1 MRIRDKI
8 KKPRRPVVAY
18 EILPPREKDGTL
30 NSYAE
35 TISSLLSQTH
45 IDAINIP
52 EVHDEAGRGDRPV
65 ANHKRGEPRE
75 FGRLL
80 QDIVG
85 IEAIINRVVV
95 HDDYDTQMRWLHETN
110 KDFEIENMI
119 IVGGESSKVNYPG
132 PTVNEALNAISNI
145 YNQEAGDIFCGG
157 IAIPSRSEESKNLL
171 KKSEHGS
178 EFFTTQVLYDS
189 DNVIKMIK
197 NYQDRCNEFNT
208 FPRRILLSF
217 APVSSQKNIDFLK
230 WLGVEIPD
238 HTERYLKGRPGSMK
252 ERSLD
257 VAIEVLNEIL
267 AHIEDN
273 NLRVPV
279 GLNVEHIMSYNFQSS
294 VEMLQE
300 LARIY
305 REFCIKTQNYS
316 LYV

>member
-1 MRIRDKI
+1 MRIRDKV
-8 KKPRRPVVAY
+8 KKPQRPVVAY

-45 IDAINIP
+45 IDAVNIP
-52 EVHDEAGRGDRPV
+52 EVHDEIGRGDRPV
-65 ANHKRGEPRE
+65 TNQKRGEPRE
-75 FGRLL
+75 FGMLL

-95 HDDYDTQMRWLHETN
+95 HEPYEEQMRWIEETN
-110 KDFEIENMI
+110 TTYEIENMI
-119 IVGGESSKVNYPG
+119 IVGGESSKVDYPG
-132 PTVNEALNAISNI
+132 PTVNEMLQTIARGYNSNG
-145 YNQEAGDIFCGG
+145 GDIFCGG
-157 IAIPSRSEESKNLL
+157 IAIPSRKDESKNLIR
-171 KKSEHGS
+171 KSEHGS
-178 EFFTTQVLYDS
+178 EFFTTQVLY
-189 DNVIKMIK
+189 NAENIIKMIN
-197 NYQDRCNEFNT
+197 NYQSRCNELDT

-217 APVSSQKNIDFLK
+217 APVSSQKNIEFLK

-238 HTERYLKGRPGSMK
+238 DTERYLKGRPGSMT

-257 VAIEVLNEIL
+257 VAVEVLNEIL
-267 AHIEDN
+267 DFITVN
-273 NLRVPV
+273 NLKVPV

-305 REFCIKTQNYS
+305 REFCIKTQQYS
-316 LYV
+316 

>member
-1 MRIRDKI
+1 MRIRDKV
-8 KKPRRPVVAY
+8 KKPQRPVVAY
-18 EILPPREKDGTL
+18 EILPPLEKDGTL

-35 TISSLLSQTH
+35 IISSLLSQTH

-52 EVHDEAGRGDRPV
+52 EVHDESGRGDRPV
-65 ANHKRGEPRE
+65 TNQKRGEPRE

-85 IEAIINRVVV
+85 VEAIINRVVV
-95 HDDYDTQMRWLHETN
+95 HQPFDAQMRWIEETN
-110 KDFEIENMI
+110 RDYEIENLI
-119 IVGGESSKVNYPG
+119 IVGGESSKVEYPG
-132 PTVNEALNAISNI
+132 PTVNEVLRSVSREYISNG
-145 YNQEAGDIFCGG
+145 GDIFCGG
-157 IAIPSRSEESKNLL
+157 IAIPSREIESKNLI

-189 DNVIKMIK
+189 SNIVKMIDH
-197 NYQDRCNEFNT
+197 YQERCDDLNT
-208 FPRRILLSF
+208 FPRRLLLSF

-230 WLGVEIPD
+230 WLGVEIPPE
-238 HTERYLKGRPGSMK
+238 TERYLQGRPGSMI

-257 VAIEVLNEIL
+257 VAIEVLNDTLNFITEK
-267 AHIEDN
+267 
-273 NLRVPV
+273 NLKVPI

-305 REFCIKTQNYS
+305 REFCIKSVQYS
-316 LYV
+316 

>member
-1 MRIRDKI
+1 MRIRDKV
-8 KKPRRPVVAY
+8 KKPQRPVVAY

-52 EVHDEAGRGDRPV
+52 EVHDEIERGDRPV
-65 ANHKRGEPRE
+65 TNQKRGEPRE
-75 FGRLL
+75 FGMLL

-95 HDDYDTQMRWLHETN
+95 HEPYDEQMRWIEETN
-110 KDFEIENMI
+110 TAYEIENMI
-119 IVGGESSKVNYPG
+119 IVGGESSKVDYPG
-132 PTVNEALNAISNI
+132 PSVNEMLQTIARGYNSNG
-145 YNQEAGDIFCGG
+145 GDIFCGG
-157 IAIPSRSEESKNLL
+157 IAIPSRKDESKNLIR
-171 KKSEHGS
+171 KSEYGS
-178 EFFTTQVLYDS
+178 EFFTTQVLY
-189 DNVIKMIK
+189 NAENIIKMIN
-197 NYQDRCNEFNT
+197 NYQSRCNELDT

-217 APVSSQKNIDFLK
+217 APVSSQKNIEFLK

-238 HTERYLKGRPGSMK
+238 DTERYLKGRPGSMT

-257 VAIEVLNEIL
+257 VAVEVLNEIL
-267 AHIEDN
+267 DFITVN
-273 NLRVPV
+273 NLKVPV

-305 REFCIKTQNYS
+305 REFCIKTQQYS
-316 LYV
+316 

>member
-1 MRIRDKI
+1 MRIRDKV
-8 KKPRRPVVAY
+8 KKPQRPVVAY

-52 EVHDEAGRGDRPV
+52 EVHDEIGRGDRPV
-65 ANHKRGEPRE
+65 TNQKRGEPRE
-75 FGRLL
+75 FGMLL

-95 HDDYDTQMRWLHETN
+95 HEPFEEQMRWIEETN
-110 KDFEIENMI
+110 TTYEIENMI
-119 IVGGESSKVNYPG
+119 IVGGESSKVDYPG
-132 PTVNEALNAISNI
+132 PTVNKMLQSIAKRSNS
-145 YNQEAGDIFCGG
+145 NGADIFCGG
-157 IAIPSRSEESKNLL
+157 IAIPSRKDESKNLIR
-171 KKSEHGS
+171 KSEHGS
-178 EFFTTQVLYDS
+178 EFFTTQVLYDAE
-189 DNVIKMIK
+189 NINKMIN
-197 NYQDRCNEFNT
+197 NYQSRCNELDT

-217 APVSSQKNIDFLK
+217 APVSSQKNIEFLK

-238 HTERYLKGRPGSMK
+238 DTERYLKGRPGSMT

-257 VAIEVLNEIL
+257 VAVEVLNEIL
-267 AHIEDN
+267 DFITVN
-273 NLRVPV
+273 NLKVPV
-279 GLNVEHIMSYNFQSS
+279 GLNVENILSYNFQSS

-305 REFCIKTQNYS
+305 REFCIKTQQYS
-316 LYV
+316 

>member
-8 KKPRRPVVAY
+8 KKPQRPVVAY
-18 EILPPREKDGTL
+18 EILPPRKEDGTL

-52 EVHDEAGRGDRPV
+52 EVHDEVGRGDRPI
-65 ANHKRGEPRE
+65 ANQKRGEPRE
-75 FGRLL
+75 FGMLL

-95 HDDYDTQMRWLHETN
+95 HEPYYKQMQWFEETN
-110 KDFEIENMI
+110 TKFEIENMI
-119 IVGGESSKVNYPG
+119 IVGGESSNINYPG
-132 PTVNEALNAISNI
+132 PSVNEILDAVTNKH
-145 YNQEAGDIFCGG
+145 NQNGGNIFCGG
-157 IAIPSRSEESKNLL
+157 IAIPSRKQESKNLIN
-171 KKSEHGS
+171 KSNNGS

-189 DNVIKMIK
+189 ENIIKMIN
-197 NYQDRCNEFNT
+197 NYQTRCNELNT

-217 APVSSQKNIDFLK
+217 APVSSQKNVEFLK
-230 WLGVEIPD
+230 WLGVEIPTN
-238 HTERYLKGRPGSMK
+238 TEHYLQARPGSMT

-267 AHIEDN
+267 NYIEKN
-273 NLRVPV
+273 NLKVPV

-305 REFCIKTQNYS
+305 REFCIKAQQYS
-316 LYV
+316 